1 MVTLSAACHQDDSP
15 DPTPWISSMTSPP
28 ADSGPSSDAPVEEK
42 IAAARAGSAKALGQL
57 FETFRRYLLLVANR
71 ALDADL
77 QAKVGA
83 SDLVQETFL
92 QAQKAFGGFAG
103 RTERDLVAWLHG
115 ILVNNIADL
124 TRHYRHTAKR
134 QVSLEVPL
142 NLDDP
147 SGDRAKGL
155 AAQTE
160 SPSWQALSREEDE
173 RLQEA
178 LRRLPAHYLQVIQLR
193 NRDGQSF
200 AAIGAKMNR
209 TADAARM
216 LWLRALKQLQ
226 QELEGHHGQP

>member
-1 MVTLSAACHQDDSP
+1 
-15 DPTPWISSMTSPP
+15 
-28 ADSGPSSDAPVEEK
+28 VEEK
-42 IAAARAGSAKALGQL
+42 IAAARAGSATALGQL

-142 NLDDP
+142 NAEDS
-147 SGDRAKGL
+147 SGNGPLGL
-155 AAQTE
+155 AAPAE
-160 SPSWQALSREEDE
+160 SPSWQALTREENE

-178 LRRLPAHYLQVIQLR
+178 LQRLPEHYLRVIQLR

-200 AAIGAKMNR
+200 AAIGVQMNR

-216 LWLRALKQLQ
+216 LWLRALKQLE
-226 QELEGHHGQP
+226 QELEGGHDHP